1 MLTVVCEKPGSLLAQ
16 YRPKPERAPGETLV
30 RIKRVGV
37 CGTDLHIFNGNQPF
51 LEYPRV
57 MGHEFSGIVEHSEA
71 GSGLEPGDVVY
82 VMPYLSC
89 GDCIAC
95 RQGKTNCCVR
105 IQVLGVHRDGAFTEY
120 LSLPHAFVL
129 KANGVTL
136 DQAAMIEFLSI
147 GAHAVRRSDI
157 QKGQRALVVGTGPI
171 GMAVAIFSRLRG
183 AQVTV
188 LDTRE
193 DRLAFCREHL
203 KVDSAVLIGESDK
216 QQLEQITHGEFF
228 DVVFDATGNAKAME
242 RGFEFI
248 AHGGKYVLVSIV
260 RDTISFSDPEFHK
273 REATLMGSRNA
284 TVEDFRYVEQC
295 LRDGLIPDA
304 ALNTHR
310 MKLDEVTERFQTLLD
325 PAQGVVKA
333 IVEC

>member
-1 MLTVVCEKPGSLLAQ
+1 
-16 YRPKPERAPGETLV
+16 
-30 RIKRVGV
+30 
-37 CGTDLHIFNGNQPF
+37 
-51 LEYPRV
+51 
-57 MGHEFSGIVEHSEA
+57 
-71 GSGLEPGDVVY
+71 VY

-120 LSLPHAFVL
+120 LSLPHGFVL
-129 KANGVTL
+129 KAEGVTL

-147 GAHAVRRSDI
+147 GAHAVRRSDV
-157 QKGQRALVVGTGPI
+157 QPGQRALVVGTGPI
-171 GMAVAIFSRLRG
+171 GMAVAIFSSLRG
-183 AQVTV
+183 AKVTV

-193 DRLAFCREHL
+193 DRLAFCKQHL
-203 KVDSAVLIGESDK
+203 QIDSAVLIGEDDK
-216 QQLEQITHGEFF
+216 QQLDQLTQGEFF
-228 DVVFDATGNAKAME
+228 DVVYDATGNAKAME

-310 MKLDEVTERFQTLLD
+310 MALSEVTERFTSLLD
-325 PAQGVVKA
+325 PAQRVVKA